1 MGQTQ
6 SLVLTGKTLI
16 LLEILNCSKN
26 ITKSIFLNEQDLRY
40 ILIPISLQPNVVDL
54 MIFKTM
60 NLKYK
65 V

>member
-1 MGQTQ
+1 MGQAQ

>member
-40 ILIPISLQPNVVDL
+40 FLIPISLQPNVVDL

>member
-54 MIFKTM
+54 RY
-60 NLKYK
+60 LKL
-65 V
+65 

>member
-40 ILIPISLQPNVVDL
+40 FLIPISLQPNVVDL
-54 MIFKTM
+54 RY
-60 NLKYK
+60 LKL
-65 V
+65 

>member
-16 LLEILNCSKN
+16 LLKILNCSKN

-40 ILIPISLQPNVVDL
+40 FLIPISLQPNVVDL
-54 MIFKTM
+54 RY
-60 NLKYK
+60 LKL
-65 V
+65 

>member
-16 LLEILNCSKN
+16 LLKILNCSKN

>member
-16 LLEILNCSKN
+16 LLKILNCSKN

-54 MIFKTM
+54 RY
-60 NLKYK
+60 LKL
-65 V
+65 